1 MYSLKRILGNCLL
14 VFSLALFAFIP
25 KALAVATLEVTVTDG
40 SNAVSGETISLFNA
54 SGQQVEDDDND
65 GGPLI
70 YKGLEPGLYTVKS
83 GDKTL
88 RTVSIGPNDTVKK
101 ISVTAP
107 AYALRSPNWPNWP
120 NSDLNLSYGVRG
132 LYKYGSFDSRLMSPG
147 FGNPSGDSNIGT
159 LGIGF
164 DLIMSPRTL
173 SDLFFIAS
181 LGVLPSASDKSA
193 QGDLHPTPGRDSYLK
208 LREYY
213 FLRALIGWT
222 MYEMQRV
229 SIAAVGGVQLTR
241 RELSLVT
248 DESGGGGN
256 REKFNDKETSI
267 DPVVGIMGSM
277 KTNLANDARI
287 YFGVNATRMGSQSVS
302 GRSSLNFDYRGK
314 VDSGWQSEVYFGLL
328 FPF

>member
-14 VFSLALFAFIP
+14 IFSLTLLAFIP
-25 KALAVATLEVTVTDG
+25 KAFAVATLEVSVTDG
-40 SNAVSGETISLFNA
+40 SNAVSGDTISLFDA

-65 GGPLI
+65 GAAVI
-70 YKGLEPGLYTVKS
+70 FSGLQPGLYTVKS

-107 AYALRSPNWPNWP
+107 AYAMRSPNWPNWP
-120 NSDLNLSYGVRG
+120 NSDLNMSYGFRG
-132 LYKYGSFDSRLMSPG
+132 LYKYGSFDSALTSPG
-147 FGNPSGDSNIGT
+147 FGNPSGDAHISN
-159 LGIGF
+159 LGLAF
-164 DLIMSPRTL
+164 DLMFRPPNL
-173 SDLFFIAS
+173 GELFLVAS
-181 LGVLPSASDKSA
+181 LGILPSASDESA
-193 QGDLHPTPGRDSYLK
+193 RGDLHPTPGKDSFLK

-213 FLRALIGWT
+213 FLRFMLGWSL
-222 MYEMQRV
+222 YEIERI
-229 SIAAVGGVQLTR
+229 SLSAVGGVQLTR
-241 RELSLVT
+241 RQLSLIT

-277 KTNLANDARI
+277 KTNLKNDARV

-302 GRSSLNFDYRGK
+302 GRSSLNFDYSGK
-314 VDSGWQSEVYFGLL
+314 LDSGWQTEFYVGLL